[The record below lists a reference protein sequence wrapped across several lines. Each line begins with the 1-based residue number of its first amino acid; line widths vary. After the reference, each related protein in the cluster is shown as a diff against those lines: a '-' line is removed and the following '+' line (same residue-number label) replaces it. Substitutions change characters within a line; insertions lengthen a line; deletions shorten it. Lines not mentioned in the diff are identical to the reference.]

1 VSVCMCVLWIY
12 LLCVMCTF
20 NLHTACPRFCM
31 CLGGG
36 IGEVRL
42 CVCVCVCSRG
52 LDQLWAAEGWIDRNM
67 TLGHDGMF
75 DLIRR
80 GFVTYSLGSYLI

>member
-1 VSVCMCVLWIY
+1 M
-12 LLCVMCTF
+12 
-20 NLHTACPRFCM
+20 
-31 CLGGG
+31 
-36 IGEVRL
+36 
-42 CVCVCVCSRG
+42 CVCVCSRG

-80 GFVTYSLGSYLI
+80 GFVTYSLGSYLISRICIWVLVGFSETVHSVHESKSGFVDSVLTWIH

>member
-1 VSVCMCVLWIY
+1 M
-12 LLCVMCTF
+12 
-20 NLHTACPRFCM
+20 
-31 CLGGG
+31 
-36 IGEVRL
+36 